1 MPRVRALTIER
12 RERERTENLNSILVA
27 EIYSFC
33 KINGMSLEDVAEK
46 IGISTSSM
54 YNRVRRPE
62 SFRLNELRALQRL
75 MRSGTMK
82 MEIPAEVFG

>member
-33 KINGMSLEDVAEK
+33 KVNGMNLEDVAKK

-75 MRSGTMK
+75 MRSGKME